1 MQRLTKRL
9 PLLLLPLLLATTGC
23 VTAEKDVTVL
33 PPKPE
38 RRRLEPPES
47 IRDYAE
53 IIVYYD
59 GLVRE
64 WELWGATVSS
74 IIQVN

>member
-1 MQRLTKRL
+1 MRKLTKKL

-23 VTAEKDVTVL
+23 VTADKDGTVL

-53 IIVYYD
+53 IIIYYD

-74 IIQVN
+74 IIQEN

>member
-1 MQRLTKRL
+1 MRRLTKRL
-9 PLLLLPLLLATTGC
+9 PLLLMPLLLATPGC
-23 VTAEKDVTVL
+23 VTAGKDGTVL
-33 PPKPE
+33 PPMPE
-38 RRRLEPPES
+38 RRRLEPPGS

-53 IIVYYD
+53 IIIYYD

-74 IIQVN
+74 IIQEN

>member
-1 MQRLTKRL
+1 MRRLTKRL

-23 VTAEKDVTVL
+23 VTAEKDGTVL

-38 RRRLEPPES
+38 RRRLEPPEN

-53 IIVYYD
+53 TIVYYD

-74 IIQVN
+74 IIQEN

>member
-1 MQRLTKRL
+1 MRKLTKKL
-9 PLLLLPLLLATTGC
+9 PLLLMPLLLATTGC
-23 VTAEKDVTVL
+23 VTAEKDVTAL
-33 PPKPE
+33 PPMPE
-38 RRRLEPPES
+38 RRILEPPES

-53 IIVYYD
+53 IIIYYD

-74 IIQVN
+74 IIQEN

>member
-1 MQRLTKRL
+1 MRRLTKRL

-23 VTAEKDVTVL
+23 VTAEKDGTVL

-38 RRRLEPPES
+38 RRRLEPPENL
-47 IRDYAE
+47 RDYAE

-74 IIQVN
+74 IIQEN